1 MSKWKATKPKK
12 LSNGLYRPVVSRFE
26 NGKKIRKRLSD
37 LAFKS
42 EKEAIL
48 EAEFWIRDEAARA
61 VDNYIADGTK
71 TIGGFIEEYYHAWR
85 DDVMNFKGAD
95 PTKFYRF
102 LKENDWWDTLLVDIN
117 KKWCSN
123 FRAAIASFK
132 RLDGKPYKAAYK
144 DICSELNHL
153 LDRACIMELVL
164 ENYSRGTRNPNSHLV
179 KRDSELAA
187 IRGLKKKEKSWSK
200 KQLQEYLPLF
210 REIPKTKVFSAK
222 KASHLGNKKAN
233 IMKADNSDSWK
244 VYWTNEDGDYRS
256 KQFNW
261 KKEGGS
267 EKALLKAEAYA
278 EAVSKTLVS
287 DDICVVE
294 KSQFAGISTEMW
306 FAFMNLSFLLGLRV
320 GEIAALKFSDFS
332 EGYKTV
338 TIQRMLVIRKK
349 QIVED
354 YPKATSIRT
363 LTVPDAL
370 REVIQVLEDYH
381 TLNGTLKLDYLL
393 QYKTGGAIRPDYWQ
407 RQYKR
412 VQELVGIPKSE
423 QLPSTHSGRHTHLT
437 LIAEAGVPMPV
448 VQKRAGH
455 SKIATTAEYYI
466 HLADDKQASEA
477 LNAILSAEA
486 DLEVNNGI

>member
-1 MSKWKATKPKK
+1 
-12 LSNGLYRPVVSRFE
+12 
-26 NGKKIRKRLSD
+26 
-37 LAFKS
+37 
-42 EKEAIL
+42 
-48 EAEFWIRDEAARA
+48 
-61 VDNYIADGTK
+61 
-71 TIGGFIEEYYHAWR
+71 
-85 DDVMNFKGAD
+85 
-95 PTKFYRF
+95 
-102 LKENDWWDTLLVDIN
+102 
-117 KKWCSN
+117 
-123 FRAAIASFK
+123 
-132 RLDGKPYKAAYK
+132 
-144 DICSELNHL
+144 
-153 LDRACIMELVL
+153 
-164 ENYSRGTRNPNSHLV
+164 
-179 KRDSELAA
+179 
-187 IRGLKKKEKSWSK
+187 
-200 KQLQEYLPLF
+200 
-210 REIPKTKVFSAK
+210 
-222 KASHLGNKKAN
+222 
-233 IMKADNSDSWK
+233 
-244 VYWTNEDGDYRS
+244 
-256 KQFNW
+256 
-261 KKEGGS
+261 
-267 EKALLKAEAYA
+267 
-278 EAVSKTLVS
+278 
-287 DDICVVE
+287 
-294 KSQFAGISTEMW
+294 MW

-354 YPKATSIRT
+354 YPKSTSIRT

-370 REVIQVLEDYH
+370 KEVIQVLEDYH